1 MTTEELQKFSNL
13 LNEEESRIRN
23 QLSQVALKDPATNS
37 YQPKPGNV
45 DSDPD
50 EEDIM
55 RDTTET
61 ENNMA
66 VESELKP
73 RLDEIHK
80 AQEKIKDGT
89 YGTCERCGSPIESD
103 RLQAFPATSYCSKC
117 AD

>member
-1 MTTEELQKFSNL
+1 MTTEETQKFSKL
-13 LNEEESRIRN
+13 LAAEESRIREE
-23 QLSQVALKDPATNS
+23 LSRVALKDPATNS

-45 DSDPD
+45 DADPD

-66 VESELKP
+66 IEDELKP

-80 AQEKIKDGT
+80 AQEKIKNGT
-89 YGTCERCGSPIESD
+89 YGTCERCGSPIESE
-103 RLQAFPATSYCSKC
+103 RLEAFPDTPYCSNC